1 MLSLLYALTIL
12 CPHQAEGRK
21 LRSLVYG
28 WAEHQQMLSLFT
40 MVSKSTVATVGV
52 KP

>member
-1 MLSLLYALTIL
+1 M
-12 CPHQAEGRK
+12 
-21 LRSLVYG
+21 YG

-52 KP
+52 KPEAKASLMITNDKQI